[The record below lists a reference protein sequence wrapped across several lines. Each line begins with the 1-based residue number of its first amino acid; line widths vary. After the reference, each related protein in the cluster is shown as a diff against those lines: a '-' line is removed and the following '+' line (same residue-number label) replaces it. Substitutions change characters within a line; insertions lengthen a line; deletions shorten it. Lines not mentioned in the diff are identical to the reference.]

1 MTGDSDDNKTSA
13 PGGDAPFE
21 KAPEKP
27 SEQIVVRTRLDHS
40 AQVRMQS
47 SPRLA
52 SARPFEREP
61 NEGVDLFEY
70 WRMLRR
76 RRGTV
81 ILAVGLGLVI
91 AVLITL
97 PQTPVY
103 QAKTSLELLNLNEDF
118 MNMKDVEQVADEQG
132 YSLLT
137 DIETQIR
144 ILQSDQL
151 LNRVVG
157 EMNTAGAEPLIA
169 SRVAAWRKLLNL
181 PADPAG
187 SGESLTQAKDEV
199 KVRSVGQTRIMEVTV
214 DSTDPKTASDFANRL
229 GQDYIEENVQ
239 SRWEMTQR
247 TGDFLAKQMDG
258 MRAQLER
265 SEDTMQTYARQ
276 NGLVFTDE
284 KTNVA
289 EVRLKDL
296 QDELSKAQGDRVV
309 KQSRWE
315 LATTAAPETLPDV
328 LNDPTL
334 REYQEKLA
342 DLKREKAALEET
354 FTPDYPQVR
363 RLAAQADAVTH
374 SMQVQ
379 QSDILKQ
386 IKNEYDS
393 ALRREV
399 LLQAEYRD
407 QAGVV
412 SDQSEKSIQ
421 YNILKREVDTNRQL
435 YESMLQ
441 HVKEASVAGA
451 LRASNIRVIDPATIQ
466 QSPYKPQLWLNS
478 LLGALAGAI
487 FGVVYVAATEKADRM
502 LQEPADIGLYMGLP
516 ELGVIP
522 AGDLVR
528 QSNLSTARRTHR
540 SNAAIDKDT
549 LGLDT
554 TLRLP
559 ECLELAT
566 WQAKPGPLAESFR
579 ATLTS
584 ILFSNTKGRRPGVLV
599 VTSPNPGDGKT
610 TVATNLAIA
619 LAETGQRVLLIDAD
633 MRKPR
638 IHALFAL
645 QNGEGLSS
653 ILRSGSETGE
663 RLSDREAVAL
673 CQATPIP
680 GLFVLP
686 SGPSVTGTTHLLHSK
701 HFPGYLRTLS
711 EFFDMVLLDSPPM
724 LAIPDARLLG
734 KMANAVVLVV
744 RAQCTTRD
752 AAVAAR
758 VRLEEDGIE
767 ILGTIMNDWNPKH
780 SRGGYY
786 GYYGGYY
793 RSYVTHQAAND
804 EAGHGGN
811 V

>member
-1 MTGDSDDNKTSA
+1 MSGSNDEKGV
-13 PGGDAPFE
+13 PGAGRESGQGGASE
-21 KAPEKP
+21 K
-27 SEQIVVRTRLDHS
+27 IVVRS
-40 AQVRMQS
+40 PS
-47 SPRLA
+47 SRTSVARIGDGPR
-52 SARPFEREP
+52 SKYARSFEPEP
-61 NEGVDLFEY
+61 REGVDLFEY

-81 ILAVGLGLVI
+81 ILSVGIGLLV

-144 ILQSDQL
+144 ILQSDLL
-151 LNRVVG
+151 LNKVIG
-157 EMNTAGAEPLIA
+157 EMNSAGAPPLIVSRA
-169 SRVAAWRKLLNL
+169 SSWRKLLNL
-181 PADPAG
+181 PAGAGGG
-187 SGESLTQAKDEV
+187 SGESLAQAKDQL
-199 KVRSVGQTRIMEVTV
+199 KVRSIGQTRIMEVTV
-214 DSTDPKTASDFANRL
+214 DSTSPTTAADFANRL
-229 GQDYIEENVQ
+229 AQDYIEENVQ

-276 NGLVFTDE
+276 NGLIFTDE

-296 QDELSKAQGDRVV
+296 QDELSRAQADRVA

-315 LATTAAPETLPDV
+315 QATTAAPETLPDV

-334 REYQEKLA
+334 RAYQEKLA

-354 FTPDYPQVR
+354 FTPEYPQLR
-363 RLAAQADAVTH
+363 RLAAQADAVAH
-374 SMQVQ
+374 SLQVQ
-379 QSDILKQ
+379 QGDILKQ

-393 ALRREV
+393 ALRREA
-399 LLQAEYRD
+399 LLQSEYTT

-441 HVKEASVAGA
+441 RVKEASVAGA
-451 LRASNIRVIDPATIQ
+451 LRASNIRVIDPATIPK
-466 QSPYKPQLWLNS
+466 SPYKPQLWLNS
-478 LLGALAGAI
+478 LLGLLAGAV

-502 LQEPADIGLYMGLP
+502 LQEPSDIGLYMGLP

-522 AGDLVR
+522 AGDIVAPSGLGAAR
-528 QSNLSTARRTHR
+528 QARRSKT
-540 SNAAIDKDT
+540 ITEKDS
-549 LGLDT
+549 LGLDLART
-554 TLRLP
+554 LP

-566 WQAKPGPLAESFR
+566 WQARPGPLAESFR

-584 ILFSNTKGRRPGVLV
+584 ILFSRANGRRPGVLV

-638 IHALFAL
+638 IHSLFAL
-645 QNGEGLSS
+645 QNGQGLSS
-653 ILRSGSETGE
+653 ILQAASSSGQ
-663 RLSDREAVAL
+663 RLSDREVVTL
-673 CQATPIP
+673 CQSTPIP
-680 GLFVLP
+680 GMFVLP

-701 HFPGYLRTLS
+701 HFPSYLQTFS

-734 KMANAVVLVV
+734 KMASAVVLVV

-758 VRLEEDGIE
+758 VRLEEDGIQ

-786 GYYGGYY
+786 GYYDGYY
-793 RSYVTHQAAND
+793 RNYIAYQRPGDGAAQN
-804 EAGHGGN
+804 EN
-811 V
+811 S